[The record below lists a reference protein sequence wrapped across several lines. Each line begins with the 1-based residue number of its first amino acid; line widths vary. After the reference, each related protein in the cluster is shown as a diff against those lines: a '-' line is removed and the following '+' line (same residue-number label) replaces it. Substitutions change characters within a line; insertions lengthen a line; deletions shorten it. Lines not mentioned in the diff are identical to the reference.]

1 MTDAILNGIGWEL
14 LRGQKLSLYK
24 LSEDDRITGPER
36 EVLIGVINLLDSI
49 QDTAVDTGYK
59 TTIEVFG
66 EDYVCP
72 QCGSNDIEP
81 SWCAHGYMQCETCG
95 CEWLD
100 EERSTKI
107 IVGE

>member
-1 MTDAILNGIGWEL
+1 MTEVFNNIDWKM
-14 LRGQKLSLYK
+14 LREQKQTLVI
-24 LSEDDRITGPER
+24 LSEIETISQTER
-36 EVLIGVINLLDSI
+36 DALVGVINLLDSF
-49 QDTAVDTGYK
+49 QDIAVMEEYETDK
-59 TTIEVFG
+59 EVFG
-66 EDYVCP
+66 TLPYCP
-72 QCGSNDIEP
+72 QCGSEDIEP